1 MSPVTTTASSR
12 TNQGFGTFT
21 ISADGDVTGRYA
33 SGIFGIQNGEG
44 MMTIMTG
51 ADSDV
56 LGGKD
61 GIDALN
67 FGNGALFVN
76 VAGRVTGQGAYNYE
90 DFDGDGI
97 RAANFG
103 GTLTIVTAAG
113 STVTGLGDDGIDAD
127 HYGYGDLT
135 ITVNGMA
142 TGQGEDGSGIEAY
155 NRGYINTYQF
165 DQDPSVAETIITV
178 GPGGVAQ
185 GNFAG
190 IHAES
195 SDGQPILI
203 TNDGLVR
210 NLSGES
216 HRQAIVTSNASTS
229 IANNANLIG
238 TVTTDVNEAAYF
250 DDSLINNGFWN
261 SAGGMSDF
269 GRGTQDTVINAG
281 VIVAADDSTELETT
295 TIARIEYFNNEDGI
309 ISLIDGQAGDIF
321 QITSQWRT
329 LLPKPRSSSSA
340 AASSWS
346 MRRWAR
352 RATAWPMSFTSSPVL
367 CSASPRPFTSMSFR
381 PRASISKAFRWWS
394 SKVTARRR
402 MRRMSI

>member
-1 MSPVTTTASSR
+1 MEGNVTGRYGDGINAHNGYGATYDEESEDFKSLTITTGAGSNV
-12 TNQGFGTFT
+12 TGDDYGIFAENQGFGTFT

-67 FGNGALFVN
+67 FGNGALFVS

-90 DFDGDGI
+90 DSDGDGI

-135 ITVNGMA
+135 ITVNGTA

-165 DQDPSVAETIITV
+165 DQDPSVAETIIT
-178 GPGGVAQ
+178 
-185 GNFAG
+185 
-190 IHAES
+190 
-195 SDGQPILI
+195 SDP
-203 TNDGLVR
+203 
-210 NLSGES
+210 
-216 HRQAIVTSNASTS
+216 
-229 IANNANLIG
+229 
-238 TVTTDVNEAAYF
+238 AA
-250 DDSLINNGFWN
+250 W
-261 SAGGMSDF
+261 
-269 GRGTQDTVINAG
+269 
-281 VIVAADDSTELETT
+281 
-295 TIARIEYFNNEDGI
+295 
-309 ISLIDGQAGDIF
+309 
-321 QITSQWRT
+321 
-329 LLPKPRSSSSA
+329 
-340 AASSWS
+340 
-346 MRRWAR
+346 R
-352 RATAWPMSFTSSPVL
+352 RAILP
-367 CSASPRPFTSMSFR
+367 
-381 PRASISKAFRWWS
+381 AFVR
-394 SKVTARRR
+394 
-402 MRRMSI
+402 IF